1 MRNRISD
8 EFAPLFAPPFVPFQ
22 FALSEKFLHGLQTNP
37 ARHTPLRW
45 YRHKCGLAKIRPV

>member
-1 MRNRISD
+1 MRNRIID
-8 EFAPLFAPPFVPFQ
+8 EFARHSPPLFVAFQ